1 MQKQT
6 ITLFL
11 QVALR
16 TRIKLI
22 IAAVTSVVTI
32 AVGLFLGPYIL
43 SQFLSKIQSGN
54 LGDLSQNIGLIAVYF
69 GTQVF
74 GDIIGWRIVLYC
86 VWKFETQGQNHI
98 AQKIFH
104 HLTNQSA
111 NFHANRFAGSLV
123 SQTNKIIGG
132 FERFWDTIIFQ
143 LIPTVTSILLA
154 VTILSF
160 IFWQYA
166 VVLLV
171 ISIVFAA
178 AVILGSRSMAS
189 LNIIEAQKSTN
200 QTGRLA
206 DAMTNI
212 IAIKADANE
221 DYENQKFKVITEK
234 WRKAS
239 LNNMHRFLR
248 LSTGYASLNVT
259 INTTALL
266 LALWA
271 SNKNIINISIVYLAV
286 TYTFTVV
293 RHLWDMNSI
302 MRNYYRIMGDSHD
315 MTEILL
321 LPQEVQDVENASNL
335 KAVRGA
341 IRFEN
346 VTFKHETKKDAK
358 PLFQNL
364 NLSIKPGEK
373 IGLVGHSGSGKT
385 TLTKL
390 ILRFM
395 DIQNGQITIDGQN
408 IAKVTQQSLR
418 QHIAYVAQEPLL
430 FHRSLSENIA
440 YGNLA
445 SNEKEIKAIAKMANA
460 HEFIDKLTD
469 GYKTLVGE
477 RGIKLSGGQ
486 RQRVAIARAMLKNA
500 PILLLDEATSALDS
514 ESEALIQDA
523 LWKLMKGKTTIVI
536 AHRLSTIQKMD
547 RILVLDNGKV
557 VEEGTHKELIRKKG
571 IYNDLWSR
579 QSGGFMNE

>member
-1 MQKQT
+1 MQKET
-6 ITLFL
+6 IKLFL

-16 TRIKLI
+16 TRAKLI
-22 IAAVTSVVTI
+22 IAAITSVATI
-32 AVGLFLGPYIL
+32 AIGLFLGPYIL
-43 SQFLSKIQSGN
+43 SQFLNKIQSGQ
-54 LGDLSQNIGLIAVYF
+54 LGELSHNFGLIAAYL
-69 GTQVF
+69 GTQIF
-74 GDIIGWRIVLYC
+74 GEIIGWRITLYC

-98 AQKIFH
+98 AQKVFR
-104 HLTNQSA
+104 HLTHQSA

-132 FERFWDTIIFQ
+132 FERFWDTVIFQ
-143 LIPTVTSILLA
+143 LIPTITSIILA
-154 VTILSF
+154 VSILSF

-166 VVLLV
+166 VALLI
-171 ISIVFAA
+171 ISIVFVIS
-178 AVILGSRSMAS
+178 VILGSKSMAP
-189 LNIIEAQKSTN
+189 LNIREAQKNTA

-206 DAMTNI
+206 DAMSNI
-212 IAIKADANE
+212 VAIKADANE
-221 DYENQKFKVITEK
+221 DYENQSFQNIADQ

-239 LNNMHRFLR
+239 LKTMRSFIR
-248 LSTGYASLNVT
+248 LSTGYASLIVT

-271 SNKNIINISIVYLAV
+271 SNNNIINISIVYLSV

-293 RHLWDMNSI
+293 RHLWDINSI

-321 LPQEVQDVENASNL
+321 LPQEVQDTKAATKL
-335 KAVRGA
+335 KAVRGS

-346 VTFKHETKKDAK
+346 VTFKHENKKTEK
-358 PLFQNL
+358 PLFNNL
-364 NLSIKPGEK
+364 NITIKPGEK

-395 DIQNGQITIDGQN
+395 DIQGGQITVDGQN
-408 IAKVTQQSLR
+408 IAEVTQQSLR
-418 QHIAYVAQEPLL
+418 KHIAYVSQEPLL
-430 FHRSLSENIA
+430 FHRSLHENIA
-440 YGNLA
+440 YGDLK
-445 SNEKEIKAIAKMANA
+445 STEKEVKAVAKMANA

-500 PILLLDEATSALDS
+500 PILILDEATSALDS

-523 LWKLMKGKTTIVI
+523 LWKLMEGKTTIVI

-547 RILVLDNGKV
+547 RILVLDHGKV
-557 VEEGTHKELIRKKG
+557 VEEGTHKELIRKNG
-571 IYNDLWSR
+571 IYSEFWDR